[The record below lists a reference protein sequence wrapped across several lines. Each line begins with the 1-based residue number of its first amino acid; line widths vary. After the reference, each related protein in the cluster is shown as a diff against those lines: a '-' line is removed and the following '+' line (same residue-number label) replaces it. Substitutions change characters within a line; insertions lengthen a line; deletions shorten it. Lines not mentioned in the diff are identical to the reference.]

1 MVSQT
6 DVYPSLGVLS
16 YAREINPV
24 GQRNP
29 AEKADIGTV
38 FMGLVTVQHR
48 MKSTYL
54 VQHLAKN

>member
-6 DVYPSLGVLS
+6 DVYPSLAVLF

-29 AEKADIGTV
+29 AETADIRTA
-38 FMGLVTVQHR
+38 FMGLVMVQQR
-48 MKSTYL
+48 MKST
-54 VQHLAKN
+54 